1 MATAAAEPST
11 VRRRT
16 PSRATTRTSSDPAQ
30 TPRTPKSTSRLDPST
45 SNITSTTSDY
55 NITGSSYLGSSS
67 LTSLSSRTS
76 LTSLRESLPE
86 NPHIYSF
93 SEIRDA
99 TNNFLAKR
107 FSSQSSS
114 SSWKCSLRGRNVII
128 FQRKFRRKI
137 ETKEL
142 KEKLYVIS
150 RSHHMSIIKLLGA
163 SISGDNVYLVYEFV
177 NGANLEICLRNPK
190 NPGFTVLSTWMSR
203 MQVASD
209 LAHGLDYIH
218 NNTGL
223 NLTPIHNHIKSSSII
238 VTEPS
243 FNAKIC
249 HFGTAE
255 LIGETSETTRTP
267 DRKLKKPVGEIV
279 EEEEEEEERRELKR
293 KNSGSMQFEGSRG
306 FMSPEFQATGIG
318 TQKSDVFAFGAVI
331 LELLSGEEPLKYKF
345 EKSTGNYRR
354 ISVIDTAKAVID
366 GGDEER
372 EGRLRRWIDRRLRD
386 SFPVEV
392 AEKMTRLA
400 LDCVHVE
407 ADKRPDAS
415 RVANKISKMYLASRK
430 WSDRVRVPTE
440 ISVSLAPR

>member
-16 PSRATTRTSSDPAQ
+16 PSRATTRSSSDIIQ
-30 TPRTPKSTSRLDPST
+30 TPRTPTRSDPSI
-45 SNITSTTSDY
+45 SNITSTTSGH
-55 NITGSSYLGSSS
+55 NITGSSYVGSSS

-114 SSWKCSLRGRNVII
+114 SSWKCSLRGRDVII

-163 SISGDNVYLVYEFV
+163 SVSGDHVYLVYEFV
-177 NGANLEICLRNPK
+177 NGANLEKCLRNPK
-190 NPGFTVLSTWMSR
+190 NPEFTVLSTWMSR

-218 NNTGL
+218 NNNGL

-279 EEEEEEEERRELKR
+279 EEEEEGEEEEERELNR

-306 FMSPEFQATGIG
+306 YMSPEFQSTGIG
-318 TQKSDVFAFGAVI
+318 TQKSDVFAFGVVI
-331 LELLSGEEPLKYKF
+331 LELLSGEVPLTYKF

-366 GGDEER
+366 GGDEEC
-372 EGRLRRWIDRRLRD
+372 EGRLRRWIDRRLKD

-400 LDCVHVE
+400 LDCVHME

-415 RVANKISKMYLASRK
+415 RVASKISKMYLASRK
-430 WSDRVRVPTE
+430 WSDRVRVPAD